1 MPSNQNDKAIDWKK
15 LSSNPKAI
23 ELLLENPD
31 RIVWDEFSKNSN
43 DKAIEI
49 LLKNPY
55 NIVWDEFSKNT
66 NIKVVEIL
74 KEYQDKL

>member
-1 MPSNQNDKAIDWKK
+1 MPSSSHGLPNDKAIELLKKNKDSLAIDWIK

-31 RIVWDEFSKNSN
+31 KIVWDEFSKN
-43 DKAIEI
+43 
-49 LLKNPY
+49 P
-55 NIVWDEFSKNT
+55 
-66 NIKVVEIL
+66 